1 MAKWEPVEVDEDDSS
16 YDHLIISEEK
26 AEKIR
31 KRQEKA
37 TADSQKNDDA
47 NKNQE
52 KRFIDKAPLKKD
64 KDDNEVN

>member
-1 MAKWEPVEVDEDDSS
+1 MIEVDEDDTS
-16 YDHLIISEEK
+16 YDSLIISEEK

-37 TADSQKNDDA
+37 NADAHQNDDD

-64 KDDNEVN
+64 NNDNNEVN